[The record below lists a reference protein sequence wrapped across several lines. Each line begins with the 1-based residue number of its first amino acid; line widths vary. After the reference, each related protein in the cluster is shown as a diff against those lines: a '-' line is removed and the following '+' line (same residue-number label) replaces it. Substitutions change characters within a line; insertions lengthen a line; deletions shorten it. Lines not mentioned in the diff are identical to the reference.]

1 MQILAD
7 EERERKRRLE
17 IEDALKMAEE
27 RKRFNDKGGGEKEKN
42 MTEMISIISSAS
54 SY

>member
-1 MQILAD
+1 MQILAN

-27 RKRFNDKGGGEKEKN
+27 RKATKEAEKKN
-42 MTEMISIISSAS
+42 TLEMISIISSTS
-54 SY
+54 TYFEC